1 MPIALPLLLQFSEG
15 GAMAQ
20 SRPDWMWAQALQLLD
35 QAERAHRDL
44 FRPSGTRR
52 RTACWEPPVDVF
64 ETDAEVWV
72 QVALP
77 GVATDQVE
85 VRLEDGG
92 ITVAGERTLPTPRGA
107 GVIRRLEM
115 PHGCFERRI
124 ALAAGRYELTRRELA
139 QGCLTLTLRKLG

>member
-1 MPIALPLLLQFSEG
+1 LPSLLLLQFSEG

-20 SRPDWMWAQALQLLD
+20 NRPDWMWAQALQLLD
-35 QAERAHRDL
+35 QAERTHRDL

-64 ETDAEVWV
+64 ETDSEVWI

-77 GVATDQVE
+77 GVGTDQVE

-124 ALAAGRYELTRRELA
+124 ALASGHYELTRRELA

>member
-15 GAMAQ
+15 GAMAH

-64 ETDAEVWV
+64 ETDAEVWI

-77 GVATDQVE
+77 GVAAVWTAADIAIITDSIIE
-85 VRLEDGG
+85 CPILMG
-92 ITVAGERTLPTPRGA
+92 APPMGA
-107 GVIRRLEM
+107 G
-115 PHGCFERRI
+115 
-124 ALAAGRYELTRRELA
+124 
-139 QGCLTLTLRKLG
+139 

>member
-1 MPIALPLLLQFSEG
+1 MSIALLLRVQLSEG

-20 SRPDWMWAQALQLLD
+20 NRPDWMWAQALQLLD
-35 QAERAHRDL
+35 QAERAHREL
-44 FRPSGTRR
+44 FRPSGARR

-64 ETDAEVWV
+64 ETDSEVWI

-77 GVATDQVE
+77 GVAADQVE
-85 VRLEDGG
+85 VRLEGDGL
-92 ITVAGERTLPTPRGA
+92 IVAGERTLPTPRGA

-124 ALAAGRYELTRRELA
+124 GLAGGHYELTRRELA

>member
-1 MPIALPLLLQFSEG
+1 
-15 GAMAQ
+15 MAQ
-20 SRPDWMWAQALQLLD
+20 IRSDWMWAEALQLLD
-35 QAERAHRDL
+35 QAERAHRDV
-44 FRPSGTRR
+44 FRPSGARR

-64 ETDAEVWV
+64 ETEDEVWL

-92 ITVAGERTLPTPRGA
+92 IVVAGERTLPTPRGA

-124 ALAAGRYELTRRELA
+124 PLAAGRYELTRRELA
-139 QGCLTLTLRKLG
+139 QGCLTLTLRKLV

>member
-1 MPIALPLLLQFSEG
+1 
-15 GAMAQ
+15 MAQ

-44 FRPSGTRR
+44 FRPSGAKR

-64 ETDAEVWV
+64 ETDGAIWI

-77 GVATDQVE
+77 GVRPDQLE
-85 VRLEDGG
+85 VRIDGASLV
-92 ITVAGERTLPTPRGA
+92 VAGERTLPTPRGA

-115 PHGCFERRI
+115 PYGGFERRI
-124 ALAAGRYELTRRELA
+124 SLPAGHYELSGRDLA
-139 QGCLTLTLRKLG
+139 HGCLTLTLRKLG

>member
-1 MPIALPLLLQFSEG
+1 
-15 GAMAQ
+15 MAQ

-52 RTACWEPPVDVF
+52 RTACWEPPVDMF
-64 ETDAEVWV
+64 ETDSEVWI

-77 GVATDQVE
+77 GVAADQVE
-85 VRLEDGG
+85 VRLEEGG
-92 ITVAGERTLPTPRGA
+92 LTVAGERTLPTPRGA

-124 ALAAGRYELTRRELA
+124 GLAAGHYELTRRELA

>member
-1 MPIALPLLLQFSEG
+1 
-15 GAMAQ
+15 MAQ
-20 SRPDWMWAQALQLLD
+20 NRADWMWAEALQLLD

-44 FRPSGTRR
+44 FRPSAQRR
-52 RTACWEPPVDVF
+52 RTACWELPVDVF
-64 ETDAEVWV
+64 ETEDELWI

-77 GVATDQVE
+77 GVAADQVE
-85 VRLEDGG
+85 VRIEGEALV
-92 ITVAGERTLPTPRGA
+92 VAGERTLPTPRGA

-124 ALAAGRYELTRRELA
+124 GLTPGRYELVRRDLA